1 MPATAKAQP
10 TDGASIVIPNDGNRV
25 QDVKKV
31 FVVVGVVL
39 GVAAAA

>member
-10 TDGASIVIPNDGNRV
+10 TNAASIVIPNDGNKI

-31 FVVVGVVL
+31 FVVVAVVL
-39 GVAAAA
+39 GVAVAG